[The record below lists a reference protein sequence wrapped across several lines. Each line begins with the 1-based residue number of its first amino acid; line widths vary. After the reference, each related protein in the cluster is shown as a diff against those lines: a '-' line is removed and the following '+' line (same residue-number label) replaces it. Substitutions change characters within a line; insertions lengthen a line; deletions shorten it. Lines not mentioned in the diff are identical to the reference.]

1 MNLRHV
7 AIIPDGNRRWARA
20 RNLPTFIGHKEGAKT
35 AKKIFEKA
43 VELKIPFF
51 TFWGTSLDN
60 VRKREKEEVAFLFE
74 LFESYFRELLDDPKI
89 YENRIRVR
97 ALGRWRELFPD
108 NLARTIEEVLKKTKN
123 YDRLNLT
130 VLLAYSG
137 QDEMI
142 DAIEKLKMKNEEITN
157 EAIKSA
163 LWTAELPAVDLVIR
177 TGGEPHWSQGF
188 MMWDTADAA
197 LHFTETLW
205 PDFAPEDFEKIVRAK
220 EAVERRFGK

>member
-20 RNLPTFIGHKEGAKT
+20 RNLPTFIGHKEGAKA

-89 YENRIRVR
+89 HENRVRVR
-97 ALGRWRELFPD
+97 ALGRWRELFPE
-108 NLARTIEEVLKKTKN
+108 NLTRTIEEVLKKTEN

-142 DAIEKLKMKNEEITN
+142 DAIEKLKMKNEKITN

-205 PDFAPEDFEKIVRAK
+205 PDFAPGDFEKIVRAK